1 MLFDQNN
8 TKITRFEQFDWQYHT
23 YEVSL
28 FWKTLILLQLNK
40 VINLYIFC

>member
-8 TKITRFEQFDWQYHT
+8 TKITRFEQFDWQFHT

-28 FWKTLILLQLNK
+28 FCKTLILLQLDK
-40 VINLYIFC
+40 LINLYIFC